1 MQNFTVNECGPV
13 HLTMGDGG
21 NIEGLSASP
30 FFGFCTQ
37 SAHYLHIYCY
47 CMCCAVRCLSVCLT
61 QNAITVARQLLTKF
75 LQSSQDDVH
84 LLSACKNQVTMQKY
98 VQTCQPSTP
107 FSGADFLRWSAD
119 KVFADSPGQCPAPNT
134 TIAKSQPGGYCPT
147 YVYDGQFCATSQ
159 PAWSAFREPAFGHG
173 ILTFE
178 NSTHALWQWNRN
190 LDNESVEF
198 DTVYVIRQL
207 TCSNKA
213 SFAVGAAPSVGIATA
228 TAG

>member
-1 MQNFTVNECGPV
+1 M
-13 HLTMGDGG
+13 
-21 NIEGLSASP
+21 
-30 FFGFCTQ
+30 
-37 SAHYLHIYCY
+37 YCY
-47 CMCCAVRCLSVCLT
+47 CMCCAVRCSQSFCSLPKMMFTCCPL
-61 QNAITVARQLLTKF
+61 ARTR
-75 LQSSQDDVH
+75 SQ
-84 LLSACKNQVTMQKY
+84 CRNMCR
-98 VQTCQPSTP
+98 TCQSSTP

-134 TIAKSQPGGYCPT
+134 TTAKSQPGGYRPT

-190 LDNESVEF
+190 LDNESVES

-213 SFAVGAAPSVGIATA
+213 SFAVGAAPSAGIASA